1 MLLFSSLQE
10 DRVHDPVL
18 ARSGCNYG
26 LSERGIQDR
35 AFGDDA
41 SSLIIH
47 VGWVLHDCA
56 NFCFL
61 ALARGWVGDVDCVD
75 RECAQFYFPSAPAF
89 PSNACFANDRFRGVA
104 SHLEGAFASE
114 DVFLSA

>member
-10 DRVHDPVL
+10 DRVYDPVL
-18 ARSGCNYG
+18 ARSGCNYRLAEG
-26 LSERGIQDR
+26 GIQDR

-41 SSLIIH
+41 SSLIID

-56 NFCFL
+56 NLSFL
-61 ALARGWVGDVDCVD
+61 TLARGWVGDVDCVD
-75 RECAQFYFPSAPAF
+75 RKSAQFYLPSAPAF
-89 PSNACFANDRFRGVA
+89 PSNAGFADDRFRRVA